1 MALPLP
7 IDVPTPP
14 FPPQDK
20 ETAWPTSSWPIGPV
34 PEGLDLEALLD
45 QAFDPEGPCSTT
57 NAVVVIHKGRLIAER
72 YAGNREFFD
81 RAPEPIDAASSLISW
96 SMAKS
101 MLQVLTFSL
110 VAEGVFDLNAPLG
123 IPEWSTP
130 GDPRGDI
137 TLAELLA
144 MRDGLNF
151 IEDYVDGE
159 SSDVIEMLFGSG
171 KADVAHF
178 AADRPLAHEPGTFY
192 NYSSGTTNIISG
204 AIARHFGGGEAY
216 KGELNKRLFEPL
228 SMQTADPGFDDAGTF
243 VGSSYVHA
251 TAQDFAR
258 FGLCLLRGGVFNGQ
272 QVIPPAAVA
281 AARTPLS
288 RDPDGLLYSMQFWM
302 PGDAHGTFAAQGY
315 EGQSITVCPALDVVL
330 VRLGRTPSERFQAL
344 LDWRWSVLDAFAQLE
359 K

>member
-1 MALPLP
+1 MALPPP

-14 FPPQDK
+14 FPSQDAG
-20 ETAWPTSSWPIGPV
+20 TAWPTTSWPVGPI
-34 PEGLDLEALLD
+34 PEGLDLESLLD
-45 QAFDPEGPCSTT
+45 RAVNPDGPCRTT

-81 RAPEPIDAASSLISW
+81 REPEPIDANSSLISW

-110 VAEGVFDLNAPLG
+110 IAEGVFQLDAPLQ
-123 IPEWSTP
+123 IPEWSAT
-130 GDPRGDI
+130 GDPRAAI

-144 MRDGLNF
+144 MRDGLAF
-151 IEDYVDGE
+151 IEDYVDGAT
-159 SSDVIEMLFGSG
+159 SDVIEMLFGGG

-178 AADRPLAHEPGTFY
+178 AAYRPLAHEPGMFY

-204 AIARHFGGGEAY
+204 AIARHFGSGEAY
-216 KGELNKRLFEPL
+216 KDELRKRLFEPL
-228 SMQTADPGFDDAGTF
+228 GMLSADPGFDDAGTF
-243 VGSSYVHA
+243 IGSSYVHA

-272 QVIPPAAVA
+272 QVISPAALE

-288 RDPDGLLYSMQFWM
+288 RDPDGLLYSMQFWL
-302 PGDAHGTFAAQGY
+302 PGDAYGTFAAQGY

-344 LDWRWSVLDAFAQLE
+344 LDWRWSVLDAFAALE